1 MHEML
6 IIIGVT
12 QKERF
17 GKRNYAIKS
26 GSIDNSSLI
35 TEALTEY
42 NTLTKSRQNRVKL
55 LCIVVEVDDKEF

>member
-1 MHEML
+1 MHEMHEML

-26 GSIDNSSLI
+26 GSIGNSSLI
-35 TEALTEY
+35 TEALTE
-42 NTLTKSRQNRVKL
+42 
-55 LCIVVEVDDKEF
+55 

>member
-1 MHEML
+1 ML

-26 GSIDNSSLI
+26 GSIGNSSLI
-35 TEALTEY
+35 TEALTEQ
-42 NTLTKSRQNRVKL
+42 NTITKSRQNRVKL

>member
-35 TEALTEY
+35 TEALTE
-42 NTLTKSRQNRVKL
+42 
-55 LCIVVEVDDKEF
+55 